1 MTNEIRI
8 ELDTLI
14 KLWDVTGPTG
24 EVGYRA
30 IHHLLQAL
38 LVQGGVF
45 RDPPVVILTTKDV
58 EADFDEVLAARCDLL
73 AQGKIDDSRSELSQK
88 TVVEEE

>member
-14 KLWDVTGPTG
+14 KLYDVSGPTG
-24 EVGYRA
+24 EVGYRS
-30 IHHLLQAL
+30 IHHLIQTL
-38 LVQGGVF
+38 LVNGGVW
-45 RDPPVVILTTKDV
+45 RDPPTVVLTISDV

-73 AQGKIDDSRSELSQK
+73 AQGKIDEARPPE
-88 TVVEEE
+88 TEEE

>member
-14 KLWDVTGPTG
+14 KLYDVSGPTG
-24 EVGYRA
+24 EVGYRF
-30 IHHLLQAL
+30 IHHLIQTL
-38 LVQGGVF
+38 LVNGGVW
-45 RDPPVVILTTKDV
+45 RDPPTVILTISDV

-73 AQGKIDDSRSELSQK
+73 AQGKIDEARPPE
-88 TVVEEE
+88 TEEE

>member
-14 KLWDVTGPTG
+14 KLYDVSGPTG
-24 EVGYRA
+24 EVGYRS
-30 IHHLLQAL
+30 IHHLIETL
-38 LVQGGVF
+38 LVNGGVW
-45 RDPPVVILTTKDV
+45 RDPPTVILTISDV

-73 AQGKIDDSRSELSQK
+73 SQGKIDEARPSEP
-88 TVVEEE
+88 EEE

>member
-1 MTNEIRI
+1 MPNEILI

-14 KLWDVTGPTG
+14 KLYDVSGPTG

-30 IHHLLQAL
+30 IHHLIQSL

-45 RDPPVVILTTKDV
+45 RDPPTVVLTISDV

-73 AQGKIDDSRSELSQK
+73 AQGKIDEARPDEPED
-88 TVVEEE
+88 EEE

>member
-14 KLWDVTGPTG
+14 KLYDVSGPTG
-24 EVGYRA
+24 EVGYRS
-30 IHHLLQAL
+30 IHHLIQTL
-38 LVQGGVF
+38 LVNGGVW
-45 RDPPVVILTTKDV
+45 RDPPTVILTISDV

-73 AQGKIDDSRSELSQK
+73 AQGKIDEARPPE
-88 TVVEEE
+88 TEEE